1 MHYLCGPADVTNMH
15 TLSEENYLK
24 AIYNLYKQGLS
35 KITPTAISEALGN
48 NPASVVDMIKKL
60 VEKKLL
66 TYQKS
71 KGVSLTPSGENV
83 AISIVRKHRLWE
95 AFLLDK
101 LGYEWDEIHDI
112 AEQLEHVHHP
122 ELADRLDKFLDYPKY
137 DPHGDPIP
145 KANGETATTYKTLLA
160 EVEED
165 SVCRVAAVKD
175 TSTSFLQYLNKL
187 NIGIGTT
194 IELVEKIQFDDSVVI
209 KIGDGEPTTV
219 SKVFAENLLV
229 QE

>member
-1 MHYLCGPADVTNMH
+1 MH

-24 AIYNLYKQGLS
+24 AIYNLSKQGLK

-60 VEKKLL
+60 VEKQLVEYEK
-66 TYQKS
+66 T
-71 KGVSLTPSGENV
+71 KGVKLMPLGKNV

-95 AFLLDK
+95 AFLVEK
-101 LGYEWDEIHDI
+101 LGYGWDEVHDI
-112 AEQLEHVHHP
+112 AEQLEHVHNSQ
-122 ELADRLDKFLDYPKY
+122 LADRLDKFLGYPKY

-145 KANGETATTYKTLLA
+145 KANGESAVTYKTLLA
-160 EVEED
+160 EIPEGNT
-165 SVCRVAAVKD
+165 CRVVAVKD
-175 TSTSFLQYLNKL
+175 TSASFLQYLKKL
-187 NIGIGTT
+187 EIGIGTIISLT
-194 IELVEKIQFDDSVVI
+194 EKIPFDNSMSIVI
-209 KIGDGEPTTV
+209 DNGAKTTV

>member
-1 MHYLCGPADVTNMH
+1 MH
-15 TLSEENYLK
+15 TFSEENYLK
-24 AIYNLYKQGLS
+24 AIYNLYKQGTG

-60 VEKKLL
+60 TEKQLL
-66 TYQKS
+66 EYEKS
-71 KGVSLTPSGENV
+71 KGVKLTPAGMNV
-83 AISIVRKHRLWE
+83 AISVVRKHRLWE

-101 LGYEWDEIHDI
+101 LGYGWDEVHDI

-122 ELADRLDKFLDYPKY
+122 QLADRLDKFLGFPQY

-145 KANGETATTYKTLLA
+145 KANGDSAVTYKTLLA
-160 EVEED
+160 EIAEGKTCKV
-165 SVCRVAAVKD
+165 VAVKD
-175 TSTSFLQYLNKL
+175 TSAAFLQYLKKL
-187 NIGIGTT
+187 DIGIGTRIT
-194 IELVEKIQFDDSVVI
+194 LTEKISFDSSMIITVGNN
-209 KIGDGEPTTV
+209 KQATTV